1 MIDLTIFNNLQP
13 NHEKLI
19 NFGFYNDNGKLVF
32 KKDLNEEFY
41 SIFTLYDNKMSVD
54 VYEKDTN
61 DKLQLFYLPDI
72 TGSFIGEI
80 NSLCENIA
88 REIVDNCFEKN
99 RLYGDYAYKI
109 TEYIGQTYGDKIEHL
124 WEKFP
129 EDGIW
134 RRCDNK
140 KWYAL
145 IMKISKNKLGLNSNE
160 KVDVLDIRAD
170 RETLPKLVDNKQ
182 IFAGYHMNKKTWI
195 TVCLDGSI
203 SLEKIYEFIDKSY
216 ILAKEK

>member
-13 NHEKLI
+13 NQEKLI
-19 NFGFYNDNGKLVF
+19 KFGFREDGGKLVF

-41 SIFTLYDNKMSVD
+41 SVFTHFDDKMTVD
-54 VYEKDTN
+54 IYEKETD

-80 NSLCENIA
+80 NTLCENIEK
-88 REIVDNCFEKN
+88 EIIDNCFEKN
-99 RLYGDYAYKI
+99 KLYGDYTNKVI
-109 TEYIGQTYGDKIEHL
+109 EYISEKYGDKIEHL

-145 IMKISKNKLGLNSNE
+145 IMKIQKSKLGLKSNE

-170 RETLPKLVDNKQ
+170 REILPQLVDNKQ

-203 SLEKIYEFIDKSY
+203 SLEKIYELIDNSY